1 MIDYIKILKIVLNEI
16 KNTIKLYT
24 DELNNNKFE
33 PTEEHELKKPMFIHK
48 ILYNVGLI
56 TTFMPLFIIFSYWVV
71 TDDAISN
78 IIHNRTL
85 ILFGIPF
92 NITIICCTTIIGII
106 LFLTDLKIY
115 TKTHNI
121 ICKMTA
127 QHDKFIYESKKNIKI
142 NKTKELLKNFTGEEI
157 DDNEIDALINYN
169 YYGSSNIPVKGNLY
183 EIPIKTMLQKAN
195 VKSIQNLYKNIYF
208 LYKYYLNNYVE
219 DNEYAWITK
228 QLNAF
233 YNDNIT
239 ENIDSIELLKN
250 LKN

>member
-1 MIDYIKILKIVLNEI
+1 MIDYIKILKIILNEI

-24 DELNNNKFE
+24 AELDNNKFE

-48 ILYNVGLI
+48 ILYNVGLVA
-56 TTFMPLFIIFSYWVV
+56 TFMPLFIIFSYWVV

-183 EIPIKTMLQKAN
+183 EIPIKTMINKAN
-195 VKSIQNLYKNIYF
+195 VKSIQNLCKNIEF
-208 LYKYYLNNYVE
+208 LHRYYLTNYVE
-219 DNEYAWITK
+219 DDEYTWITK

-233 YNDNIT
+233 YNSNVT
-239 ENIDSIELLKN
+239 QTIDTFKLFKN